1 MMEQKGK
8 GYQGITAS
16 EAFECE
22 NTRSDFKYCYSEK
35 NEKLC
40 QTIGTPRTQGQFSD
54 KVTPNIE
61 VVFIDE
67 PVIQC
72 YVQFVENAFIDV
84 SK

>member
-8 GYQGITAS
+8 GYQGITKKRRGD
-16 EAFECE
+16 C
-22 NTRSDFKYCYSEK
+22 KYCYTEK

-40 QTIGTPRTQGQFSD
+40 QTTGTPRTQGQFSD
-54 KVTPNIE
+54 KITPNIE
-61 VVFIDE
+61 VVFTDE

-72 YVQFVENAFIDV
+72 YVQFAENTFIDV